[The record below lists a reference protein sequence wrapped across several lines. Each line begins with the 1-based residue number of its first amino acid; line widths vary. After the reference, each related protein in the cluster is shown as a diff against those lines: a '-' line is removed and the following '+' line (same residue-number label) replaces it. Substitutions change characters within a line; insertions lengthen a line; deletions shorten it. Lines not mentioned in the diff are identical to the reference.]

1 MKTLVDTS
9 ELEMMSRQEKLTHSS
24 GEGAAILPTELSTT
38 ISTVSCRAE
47 EKISKTDPQTGPPSI
62 SLTLSVAPESLKQA
76 HPAASVQTCL
86 TEEKK
91 QVMDPVT
98 SFGGKSI
105 SSDVKSTSPTFPSFT
120 HTLDPKYMLGST
132 SGLFGKE
139 KEKNW
144 KLNLFGGLGAGR
156 SGQQQQLRGSKASK
170 GNESSSKV
178 KNQAEGTLHYV

>member
-1 MKTLVDTS
+1 
-9 ELEMMSRQEKLTHSS
+9 MMSRQEKLTQSS

-47 EKISKTDPQTGPPSI
+47 EKSSKTDPQTGPPSI
-62 SLTLSVAPESLKQA
+62 SLTLSVAPESLKQT

-91 QVMDPVT
+91 QVPVIDPVS
-98 SFGGKSI
+98 SFGGKNI
-105 SSDVKSTSPTFPSFT
+105 SDTKGTSPTFPSFT
-120 HTLDPKYMLGST
+120 HTLDPKYMLGNT

-144 KLNLFGGLGAGR
+144 KLNLFGGLGAGK
-156 SGQQQQLRGSKASK
+156 SGQHQQLRGSKASK

-178 KNQAEGTLHYV
+178 KNQAEGTLRYV